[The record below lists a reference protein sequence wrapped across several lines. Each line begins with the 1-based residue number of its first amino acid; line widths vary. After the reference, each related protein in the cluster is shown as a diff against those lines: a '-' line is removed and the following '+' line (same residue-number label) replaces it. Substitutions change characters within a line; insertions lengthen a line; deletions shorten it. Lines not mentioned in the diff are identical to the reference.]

1 MAAEPSTTDTSTT
14 TTEPD
19 TETGT
24 STSTA
29 DPKPTTADVLVVGAG
44 PTGLLL
50 AGDLA
55 TAGLRVTLVER
66 RAHRIS
72 NLTRAFAIHARTLE
86 ALDARGLADALV
98 KTGSVTP
105 DLRVFGSVRID
116 FGHLRTRFPF
126 LLITPQYEVERLLE
140 RRAVEA
146 GVDFRY
152 ERELTSLTQSATTVT
167 ARLGTPEGGAE
178 TMTARYAVGADGH
191 RSAVREAIGIPFP
204 GEAVLKS
211 IVLADVRLTNPP
223 KELPLLSTAPD
234 GNSFTFIAPFG
245 DGYYRVIGWD
255 RHHVVPDSDPV
266 DFAEIRTLL
275 RRTHGTDHGAH
286 DARWLSRFHSDERQ
300 APRYR
305 EGRVFLAG
313 DAAHVHSPAGGQ
325 GLNTGL
331 QDAANLSWKL
341 ARVLTD
347 PATPDSLLDTYQSER
362 HPVGTT
368 VLRTSGALVRLAAAH
383 TAPRRALRAVLTTVL
398 KHLAPARH
406 KAAGQISG
414 ISIAYDKHTH
424 RAPDYALD
432 GDTHLY
438 EALRAGKFVQI
449 TPVGRAGSNTPT
461 VPDAL
466 RVHWRPTS
474 RRQDTLL
481 VRPDGYTASPA
492 LPL

>member
-14 TTEPD
+14 GTGT

-24 STSTA
+24 PGST
-29 DPKPTTADVLVVGAG
+29 TTDVLVVGAG

-55 TAGLRVTLVER
+55 TAGLKVTLVER

-86 ALDARGLADALV
+86 ALDARGLADDLV
-98 KTGSVTP
+98 KTGSITP
-105 DLRVFGSVRID
+105 ALRVFGSVRMD
-116 FGHLRTRFPF
+116 FSHLRTRFPF

-140 RRAVEA
+140 KRAVEA

-167 ARLGTPEGGAE
+167 AHLRTPEGAAE
-178 TMTARYAVGADGH
+178 TTTARYAVGADGH
-191 RSAVREAIGIPFP
+191 HSAVREALGIPFP
-204 GEAVLKS
+204 GEAVLRS
-211 IVLADVRLTNPP
+211 IVLADVRLTDPP
-223 KELPLLSTAPD
+223 KELPLLATAPD
-234 GNSFTFIAPFG
+234 GDSFTFIAPFG

-266 DFAEIRTLL
+266 DFSEIRTLL
-275 RRTHGTDHGAH
+275 QRTHGTDHGAH

-341 ARVLTD
+341 ARVLNN
-347 PATPDSLLDTYQSER
+347 PATPEALLDTYQSER
-362 HPVGTT
+362 HPVGTS
-368 VLRTSGALVRLAAAH
+368 VLRTSGALVRLAVAH
-383 TAPRRALRAVLTTVL
+383 TAPRKALRAALTTVL
-398 KHLAPARH
+398 KHLTPARR
-406 KAAGQISG
+406 
-414 ISIAYDKHTH
+414 
-424 RAPDYALD
+424 RA
-432 GDTHLY
+432 
-438 EALRAGKFVQI
+438 
-449 TPVGRAGSNTPT
+449 
-461 VPDAL
+461 
-466 RVHWRPTS
+466 
-474 RRQDTLL
+474 
-481 VRPDGYTASPA
+481 
-492 LPL
+492 

>member
-1 MAAEPSTTDTSTT
+1 MAAEPSTTETT
-14 TTEPD
+14 TT
-19 TETGT
+19 
-24 STSTA
+24 
-29 DPKPTTADVLVVGAG
+29 DVLVVGAG
-44 PTGLLL
+44 PSGLLL

-55 TAGLRVTLVER
+55 AAGLRVTLVER
-66 RAHRIS
+66 RPHKIS

-86 ALDARGLADALV
+86 ALDARGLADDLI
-98 KTGSVTP
+98 KTGSITP
-105 DLRVFGSVRID
+105 ALRVFGRVRMD
-116 FGHLRTRFPF
+116 LSHLPSRFPF

-152 ERELTSLTQSATTVT
+152 ERELTSLTQSPTTVT
-167 ARLGTPEGGAE
+167 AELRTADGTSE
-178 TMTARYAVGADGH
+178 TTTARYAVGTDGH
-191 RSAVREAIGIPFP
+191 RSAVREALGIPFP

-211 IVLADVRLTNPP
+211 IVLADVRLSEPP
-223 KELPLLSTAPD
+223 AELPQLSTAPD

-255 RHHVVPDSDPV
+255 RNHVVPDSDPV
-266 DFAEIRTLL
+266 DFSEIRALL
-275 RRTHGTDHGAH
+275 QRTHGTDHGAH

-341 ARVLTD
+341 ARVLD
-347 PATPDSLLDTYQSER
+347 GESPDTLLDTYQSER
-362 HPVGTT
+362 HPVGTA
-368 VLRTSGALVRLAAAH
+368 VLRTSGALVRLAVAH
-383 TAPRRALRAVLTTVL
+383 TAPRKALRAVLTTAL
-398 KHLAPARH
+398 NLLAPARR

-414 ISIAYDKHTH
+414 TAIAYDKHT
-424 RAPDYALD
+424 RRVPDIALSD
-432 GDTHLY
+432 DTRLY
-438 EALRAGKFVQI
+438 EALRAGKFVEI
-449 TPVGRAGSNTPT
+449 TPLGTTAPPT
-461 VPDAL
+461 VTGAIQA
-466 RVHWRPTS
+466 HWRQSSS
-474 RRQDTLL
+474 RKDTLL
-481 VRPDGYTASPA
+481 VRPDGYTTSAA